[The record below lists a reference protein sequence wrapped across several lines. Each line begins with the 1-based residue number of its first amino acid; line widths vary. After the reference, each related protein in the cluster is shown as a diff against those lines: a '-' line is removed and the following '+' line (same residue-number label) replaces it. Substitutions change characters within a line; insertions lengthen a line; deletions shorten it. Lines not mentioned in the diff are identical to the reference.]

1 MRELNTNTTAMDS
14 AANRPEEGI
23 LPLVFVAGGVG
34 FDDELAVGFV
44 DGLGVGC
51 FAG

>member
-1 MRELNTNTTAMDS
+1 MKK

-23 LPLVFVAGGVG
+23 LPLDLVAGGVG
-34 FDDELAVGFV
+34 FDDELGVGFV

-51 FAG
+51 FVG